1 MDWNLWILKWSGS
14 DPMTCVIEKEEVV
27 ELLKKLGHRIIE
39 KSQKKYGMEI
49 AFVKSAKPP
58 TDSRI

>member
-1 MDWNLWILKWSGS
+1 
-14 DPMTCVIEKEEVV
+14 MTCVIEKEEVV